1 MKVNIFA
8 LTLVGMLRGGT
19 SAPLPVAYSIE
30 TVAGSSQVG
39 DGGSAKAAA
48 LSDADR
54 VTTDAAGNV
63 FVAMR
68 TITASERSPPMKPF
82 PPSPATVFQ
91 VFAATAAQRPRRV
104 SALHMA
110 WQSIALATYLLPI

>member
-8 LTLVGMLRGGT
+8 PDFSGNATGRYFC
-19 SAPLPVAYSIE
+19 APSGRLQ